1 MHSKILL
8 IGDEIVKGQLVLG
21 ITGGSGSGKSQVCK
35 LLASMGAHI
44 LDADEIGHE
53 VTARSDVLREI
64 EVAFG
69 KEVIKDDGT
78 LNRKVLGEIV
88 FSSKE
93 ALETLNIITHKKIY
107 DEIEKRLAESGSD
120 IVAIDAA
127 VLKQTRLKD
136 LCNFIV
142 AVVAPINQRM
152 QRIMQRDG
160 LNEERALDRINSQPT
175 DAQYAHGVDF
185 VILNNGNVENLNR
198 RVIEI
203 FETIRDE

>member
-1 MHSKILL
+1 M
-8 IGDEIVKGQLVLG
+8 KGQLVLG

-35 LLASMGAHI
+35 LLASMGAYI
-44 LDADEIGHE
+44 IDADEIGHG
-53 VTARSDVLREI
+53 VTSREDVLREI

-69 KEVIKDDGT
+69 KDVIKSDGT
-78 LNRKVLGEIV
+78 LDRKALGAMV

-107 DEIEKRLAESGSD
+107 DEIERLLKESNSE

-127 VLKQTRLKD
+127 VLKTTRLKD
-136 LCNFIV
+136 LCDFIV
-142 AVVAPINQRM
+142 AVVAPIDQRM
-152 QRIMQRDG
+152 KRIVQRDH
-160 LNEERALDRINSQPT
+160 LSEERALDRINSQPT

-185 VILNNGNVENLNR
+185 VILNSGNVENLNR

>member
-1 MHSKILL
+1 M
-8 IGDEIVKGQLVLG
+8 KGQLVLG

-44 LDADEIGHE
+44 LDADEIWHE
-53 VTARSDVLREI
+53 VTAREDVLREI

-69 KEVIKDDGT
+69 SEVIKADGT
-78 LNRKVLGEIV
+78 LNRKALGELV
-88 FSSKE
+88 FASRE

-107 DEIEKRLAESGSD
+107 DEIEKRLGESGSD

-136 LCNFIV
+136 LCNFII
-142 AVVAPINQRM
+142 AVVAPASQRV
-152 QRIMQRDG
+152 QRIMQRDN
-160 LNEERALDRINSQPT
+160 LTEQRAMERINSQPT

>member
-1 MHSKILL
+1 M
-8 IGDEIVKGQLVLG
+8 KGQLVLG

-35 LLASMGAHI
+35 LLASMGAYI
-44 LDADEIGHE
+44 IDADEIGHQ

-69 KEVIKDDGT
+69 REVLNADGT
-78 LNRKVLGEIV
+78 LNRKALGAMV

-93 ALETLNIITHKKIY
+93 ALETLNVITHKKIY
-107 DEIEKRLAESGSD
+107 DEIEKLLKECNSE

-127 VLKQTRLKD
+127 VLKQTRIRM
-136 LCNFIV
+136 LCDFIV

-152 QRIMQRDG
+152 QRIMQRDY
-160 LNEERALDRINSQPT
+160 LSEERALDRINSQPS
-175 DAQYAHGVDF
+175 DAEYAHGVDF

-203 FETIRDE
+203 FETIRDQ

>member
-1 MHSKILL
+1 M
-8 IGDEIVKGQLVLG
+8 KGQLVLG

-35 LLASMGAHI
+35 LLASMGAYI
-44 LDADEIGHE
+44 IDADEIGHQ
-53 VTARSDVLREI
+53 VTSREDVLREI
-64 EVAFG
+64 KVAFG
-69 KEVIKDDGT
+69 KDVIKSDGT
-78 LNRKVLGEIV
+78 LDRKALGAVV

-107 DEIEKRLAESGSD
+107 DEIEKLLSKSYSE

-127 VLKQTRLKD
+127 VLKQTRLKN
-136 LCNFIV
+136 LCDFII
-142 AVVAPINQRM
+142 AVVAPKEQRV
-152 QRIMQRDG
+152 QRIMQRDY
-160 LNEERALDRINSQPT
+160 LSEERALDRINSQPT
-175 DAQYAHGVDF
+175 DSQYAHGVDF

>member
-1 MHSKILL
+1 M
-8 IGDEIVKGQLVLG
+8 KGQLVLG

-44 LDADEIGHE
+44 IDADEIGHE
-53 VTARSDVLREI
+53 VTAREDVLREI

-69 KEVIKDDGT
+69 HEVIKEDGT
-78 LNRKVLGEIV
+78 LNRKVLGEMV

-107 DEIEKRLAESGSD
+107 DEIELQLKEAGSD

-136 LCNFIV
+136 LCSFVI
-142 AVVAPINQRM
+142 AVVAPINQRV

-160 LNEERALDRINSQPT
+160 LNEQRALDRINSQPT

-203 FETIRDE
+203 FETIRGE

>member
-1 MHSKILL
+1 M
-8 IGDEIVKGQLVLG
+8 KGQLVLG

-53 VTARSDVLREI
+53 VTAREDVLREI

-69 KEVIKDDGT
+69 KEVIKEDGT
-78 LNRKVLGEIV
+78 LNRKALGEMV
-88 FSSKE
+88 FASRE

-107 DEIEKRLAESGSD
+107 DEIEKRLGESGSD

-136 LCNFIV
+136 LCNFII
-142 AVVAPINQRM
+142 AVVAPANQRV
-152 QRIMQRDG
+152 QRIMQRDN
-160 LNEERALDRINSQPT
+160 LTEQRAMERINSQPT

>member
-1 MHSKILL
+1 M
-8 IGDEIVKGQLVLG
+8 KGQLVLG

-44 LDADEIGHE
+44 IDADEIGHE

-69 KEVIKDDGT
+69 SEVIKEDGT
-78 LNRKVLGEIV
+78 LNRKALGEVV

-107 DEIEKRLAESGSD
+107 DEIELQLKEAGSD

-136 LCNFIV
+136 LCDFVV
-142 AVVAPINQRM
+142 AVVAPINQRV
-152 QRIMQRDG
+152 QRIMQRDA
-160 LNEERALDRINSQPT
+160 LSEQRALDRINSQPT